1 MSNAKDVSDATFSTD
16 VLGAEKPVIV
26 DFWAEWCGPCR
37 MLSPIL
43 DDLAAEYSDKVEVV
57 KVNVDDNPAI
67 AAKYGITSIP
77 AVYVFK
83 GGEVAATSI
92 GAKPK
97 QVLEQEFAAFLK

>member
-1 MSNAKDVSDATFSTD
+1 MSNAKAVTEATFQAD
-16 VLGAEKPVIV
+16 VLDADKPVIV

-37 MLSPIL
+37 QLGTIL
-43 DDLAAEYSDKVEVV
+43 DQIAEEHAAKVDVV
-57 KVNVDDNPAI
+57 KVNVDENQAI

-83 GGEVAATSI
+83 GGEHVATSI

-97 QVLEQEFAAFLK
+97 AVIEKDFAEYL

>member
-1 MSNAKDVSDATFSTD
+1 MALEINMANFSVEVLEAKET
-16 VLGAEKPVIV
+16 VLV
-26 DFWAEWCGPCR
+26 DFWAPWCGPCR

-43 DDLAAEYSDKVEVV
+43 DDIAAEYSDKVDVV

-97 QVLEQEFAAFLK
+97 QVLEQEFAAYLK

>member
-1 MSNAKDVSDATFSTD
+1 MSNAKDVTDATFATD
-16 VLGAEKPVIV
+16 VLQSDKPVIV

-43 DDLAAEYSDKVEVV
+43 DDIAAQYSDKVDVV
-57 KVNVDDNPAI
+57 KVNVDDSPAI

-77 AVYVFK
+77 AVYVFQ